1 MPREYIQFALFE
13 YKRRKKRRFGDQF
26 SFVTAKIV
34 SIKFFSVRDQLE
46 QFAPICIQ
54 LSYYVP
60 VAIKPVVVPLEPA

>member
-1 MPREYIQFALFE
+1 MQFALFE

-46 QFAPICIQ
+46 PICIQ
-54 LSYYVP
+54 LSYYVS
-60 VAIKPVVVPLEPA
+60 VAIKPVVVPLQPA

>member
-13 YKRRKKRRFGDQF
+13 YKRRKKRRLGDQF

-46 QFAPICIQ
+46 QFAPIFIQ

-60 VAIKPVVVPLEPA
+60 VVIKPVVVPLEPA